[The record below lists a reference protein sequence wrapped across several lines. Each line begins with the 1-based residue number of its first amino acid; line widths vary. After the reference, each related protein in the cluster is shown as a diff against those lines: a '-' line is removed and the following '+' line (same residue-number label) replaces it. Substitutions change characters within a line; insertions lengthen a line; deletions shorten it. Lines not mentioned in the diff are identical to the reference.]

1 MIDNNMTMTV
11 SLKDEASPEFKKM
24 ATRFGMST
32 SDFKKYLKDMMAK
45 AKEMEQQINKLDFK
59 KLQENIK
66 TLRQEAQ
73 TQLAEMK
80 KSLESLKAK
89 SKDVFLSIE
98 KWTTRAVTAIVAY
111 TTIAGKQFADLESNI
126 KKVETISD
134 DSFKKISKEVRNMAM
149 ASGTSS
155 KELAGALYE
164 IVSAVGDV
172 PEKYK
177 ILEYSNKLAIAGFTD
192 TTTAVDVLTTILNGY
207 GMEMSEVNRV
217 SDILIQTQN
226 KGKIVVSELAQYM
239 GPIISTAKL
248 AKVSLEELAGA
259 MATMTANGVKAPEA
273 STYLK
278 NMMNELIKTGTD
290 ADKAFKKIYGKSFLQ
305 FKEQGGTLQEALIS
319 LNESAKKSGM
329 TLIDVFSSI
338 RSSSGALVLANNM
351 DKFIDSLKAM
361 ENASGTTDKAFQ
373 KMMDTF
379 TQKFKQVKEI
389 LKEFGLRI
397 FETIAPQIDKLMEK
411 IKSIDVDKVFSQ
423 ENINNVVSFGKA
435 IVTLGIA
442 LKGLKF
448 ANGFLEGLRI
458 LTGAEVKKDML
469 SVLKNGL
476 GAMKNNVKAQGLGVM
491 AHFARRTPE
500 QMQLPGM
507 GTTSVPKT
515 SMFAGMLSSFQ
526 GIIGKF
532 KALFAGGFT
541 GALKSLGSVIGRIIP
556 YILGSVKVFAAL
568 LGKLALIGGVVAAV
582 ILALKLLWDILS
594 KNKNVTQVWG
604 KVLTNLKEFIS
615 NIIYVGKQ
623 LYTFLLN
630 TFTGDG
636 VFGMVGKAIGSVA
649 SAIGSFINWIIE
661 AANKLLRKIG
671 KEIEAVN
678 LNYQNKQQNGASIEY
693 WEQQQAALNP
703 IVAKGKDKDVDP
715 TGGNVADL
723 ANSAQETA
731 NKFREGFEKLMSE
744 IGANITKEFTNE
756 EKLAELEKAKG
767 KYGKYIDEIN
777 RAINNVKLDILADK
791 ISYLLQGINLESLPK
806 TFEQK
811 IMDLQEAAKKQEEVI
826 ERLKIK
832 KVEPHVLQEAED
844 KLKSIEY
851 TLRKLPLDEQ
861 KEKLQEFAEAIEK
874 MPIDEQI
881 SRYNAL
887 IPAIEGQIA
896 IVERMVN
903 DGLLDEKVLKDY
915 KKYLDEI
922 KKKQQD
928 VMAQGLT
935 TWQKWGQGIQLLA
948 NTFSQLGSAT
958 GSKTMSGIGNVLG
971 NVFSIGS
978 ALKNWGGMSSIT
990 GMFGAKAGAFTAGM
1004 NSLGAIAGA
1013 VTGGIALVGTIGSLF
1028 GRSGKKKAA
1037 AIDARNKE
1045 NEEAY

>member
-11 SLKDEASPEFKKM
+11 SLNDEASPEFKKM
-24 ATRFGMST
+24 ANRFGMST
-32 SDFKKYLKDMMAK
+32 NKFKKYLKDMMAK
-45 AKEMEQQINKLDFK
+45 AKEMEREINKLDFK

-373 KMMDTF
+373 KMMNTF

-389 LKEFGLRI
+389 LKEFGIRR

-423 ENINNVVSFGKA
+423 ENIDKVVSFGKA

-476 GAMKNNVKAQGLGVM
+476 GATRNNIKAQGLSVM
-491 AHFARRTPE
+491 SYFAKKTPE
-500 QMQLPGM
+500 QMQLPGK
-507 GTTSVPKT
+507 GTSGTKT
-515 SMFAGMLSSFQ
+515 SMFAGLLTSFQ
-526 GIIGKF
+526 GMIGKF
-532 KALFAGGFT
+532 KSLFAGGFT
-541 GALKSLGSVIGRIIP
+541 AALKSLGGVIGRIIP
-556 YILGSVKVFAAL
+556 YILGSVKVFVAL
-568 LGKLALIGGVVAAV
+568 LGKLALIGAVVGAV

-649 SAIGSFINWIIE
+649 SAIGSFVNWIIE

-678 LNYQNKQQNGASIEY
+678 LDYQNKQQNGASIEY

-703 IVAKGKDKDVDP
+703 IVAKGKDKNVVP
-715 TGGNVADL
+715 TEGNVADL
-723 ANSAQETA
+723 ANSAEDVA
-731 NKFREGFEKLMSE
+731 KKFREGFEKLMSE

-756 EKLAELEKAKG
+756 
-767 KYGKYIDEIN
+767 
-777 RAINNVKLDILADK
+777 V
-791 ISYLLQGINLESLPK
+791 
-806 TFEQK
+806 
-811 IMDLQEAAKKQEEVI
+811 
-826 ERLKIK
+826 
-832 KVEPHVLQEAED
+832 
-844 KLKSIEY
+844 
-851 TLRKLPLDEQ
+851 
-861 KEKLQEFAEAIEK
+861 
-874 MPIDEQI
+874 
-881 SRYNAL
+881 
-887 IPAIEGQIA
+887 
-896 IVERMVN
+896 
-903 DGLLDEKVLKDY
+903 
-915 KKYLDEI
+915 
-922 KKKQQD
+922 
-928 VMAQGLT
+928 
-935 TWQKWGQGIQLLA
+935 
-948 NTFSQLGSAT
+948 
-958 GSKTMSGIGNVLG
+958 
-971 NVFSIGS
+971 
-978 ALKNWGGMSSIT
+978 
-990 GMFGAKAGAFTAGM
+990 
-1004 NSLGAIAGA
+1004 
-1013 VTGGIALVGTIGSLF
+1013 
-1028 GRSGKKKAA
+1028 
-1037 AIDARNKE
+1037 
-1045 NEEAY
+1045 